1 MHWRLRFSPVKW
13 LAYRLKHPHEPN
25 LIIAVALYTVFIMY
39 LCAVIGAG
47 GRVWA
52 VQVDGRE
59 VALVKEEKVARQALA
74 QVVEQKSRELGRPV
88 LPLEKVQIV
97 SVRRS
102 SPHLLDGRTLV
113 ALLDDCLTYQST
125 ATGLAVNGEVKI
137 ILPDR
142 QEAQRLLARLKARF
156 SRPGEEVGFAEDV
169 ALVDVQ
175 CDPARVTPPQEA
187 LERVLLGGQTVSKYT
202 VKEGDTAWD
211 IARATGMT
219 VEQIAAA
226 NPDIDLE
233 SLQIGQE
240 ISLHVVKPL
249 VSVVATSRQSV
260 LEIIPPEVKVEKDK
274 SLLLG
279 DSKVKQQGR
288 PGKKE
293 AVYEVVRVNGT
304 VSERK
309 LVAERIIEKPQPK
322 IIAKGSRLLLAS
334 RSRSGDGRLAWP
346 TVGSVVSPF
355 GQRWGRMHEGVDI
368 SGGIG
373 DPVVAAQSG
382 TVIRAGWYSGY
393 GKCVDVSHGDGV
405 ITRYGHL
412 SRISVAVG
420 QYVEKGQLIGR
431 VGNTGRST
439 GPHLHFEV
447 IVNGTPRN
455 PMRYL

>member
-1 MHWRLRFSPVKW
+1 MHWRLGPGPLRW
-13 LAYRLKHPHEPN
+13 LAHRLKNPHEPN

-47 GRVWA
+47 GRAWA
-52 VQVDGRE
+52 VQVNGRE
-59 VALVKEEKVARQALA
+59 VALVKDEKTARQALE
-74 QVVEQKSRELGRPV
+74 QVVDARSRELGRPV
-88 LPLEKVQIV
+88 LPLEKVQVV

-102 SPHLLDGRTLV
+102 NPELLDEQALA
-113 ALLDDCLTYQST
+113 ALLTGCLTYQST

-142 QEAQRLLARLKARF
+142 QEAERLLARLKARF
-156 SRPGEEVGFAEDV
+156 SRPGEAVRFAEDV
-169 ALVDVQ
+169 QLVDVQ
-175 CDPARVTPPQEA
+175 CDPSRVTPPQEA
-187 LERVLLGGQTVSKYT
+187 LERILQGGEAVSRYT
-202 VKEGDTAWD
+202 VKEGDTLWD
-211 IARATGMT
+211 IARAAGRT

-226 NPDIDLE
+226 NPEINLDM
-233 SLQIGQE
+233 LQIGQE
-240 ISLHVVKPL
+240 IKMNTVKPL
-249 VSVVATSRQSV
+249 LTVVATSRQAV
-260 LEIIPPEVKVEKDK
+260 TEVIPPEVKVEKDK

-279 DSKVKQQGR
+279 DSKVKQPGK

-293 AVYEVVRVNGT
+293 AVYEVVRVNGA
-304 VSERK
+304 VSQRQ
-309 LVAERIIEKPQPK
+309 LVAERIIEQPQPR

-334 RSRSGDGRLAWP
+334 RSRNGDARLAWP
-346 TVGSVVSPF
+346 TVGSVVSPY
-355 GQRWGRMHEGVDI
+355 GKRWGRMHEGVDI

-393 GKCVDVSHGDGV
+393 GKCVDIAHGDGV
-405 ITRYGHL
+405 VTRYGHL
-412 SRISVAVG
+412 SRISVSVG